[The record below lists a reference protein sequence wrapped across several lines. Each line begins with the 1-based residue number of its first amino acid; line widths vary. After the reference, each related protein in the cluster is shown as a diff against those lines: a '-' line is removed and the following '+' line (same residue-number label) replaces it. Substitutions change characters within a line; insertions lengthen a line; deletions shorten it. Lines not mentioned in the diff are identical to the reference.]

1 MRMARIVSSRL
12 LVSFNASAQACQ
24 RGRPTL

>member
-12 LVSFNASAQACQ
+12 LLLFNAPAQACQ
-24 RGRPTL
+24 RGQPTL